1 MNLQEQFTRILE
13 KDRLKELTPFLKSL
27 TTEEKKGLVPHLK
40 ALSNEYLEFS
50 SVTRLG
56 ETSYTQKAEGN
67 QRKILS
73 IAFFVCYSRKEFE
86 KIWVGGEIFEKETL
100 FPLLDWYYPS
110 WFSDYINK
118 QAEAE
123 YVPFY
128 FNYDMIVELTERGY
142 LVPKKELI
150 ARVIPQMIYETG
162 KGNEWEF
169 KPENL
174 LKRKIT
180 LEEHIWYVFE
190 YESDIIWS
198 GRYVQFGAASSNKET
213 TWISA
218 LKIYSSE
225 GKIER
230 DRLLK
235 ESLIATN
242 RNFNKT
248 LSGWFAEL
256 FIQLDPTQK
265 EICQLQNELFATF
278 NSAHSKPVNT
288 ALKFL
293 KKTTADKSF
302 DVEAFLGY
310 APLLLA
316 SETKGI
322 VTSTLMI
329 MDALAK
335 KRENCREE
343 ICIQSCQALLHP
355 DDALQSRAAKLI
367 RKYGNS
373 TSENLKDALKPYEE
387 NLFVNARGLLQDFIS
402 VHKREE
408 SKGDV
413 LNELVESSPVV
424 VQENEI
430 GVVESF
436 EDLLFLMSQALDNN
450 EAYHFDLLPA
460 VLINL
465 QDELKGENIA
475 KLEPAFQRA
484 YKLLMNDWTSS
495 TGFLDNLLATFL
507 IDYGRFLT
515 REYPGEALL
524 IRKLHENYTQKDVE
538 KNAQFGL
545 RIGSLKEWKTQT
557 GGLYEPGKMLL
568 LNALVKLQK
577 KDRLPL
583 LSTPTHT
590 PGWLSATVLVDRLG
604 QYQSAG
610 VKPQDTDLQVAISRC
625 RLEDT
630 KEALDLANKLL
641 SGEFLRLIKFLL
653 EGGDPE
659 GPFEL
664 ETAWIIASLSQLKKV
679 HEGFEDFSSNQ
690 LTQNFLTGQLSW
702 KSFVEQY
709 SYDRYDYKKK
719 KNVKVQD
726 TRKILRITYEVR
738 KNKNTLKGFLS
749 KLKLSKNQDESLIY
763 EYLLIK
769 STYLS
774 AEYND
779 IKRLLMLIPNNPE
792 PLLAQVIKKSLSH
805 PNFWEEGDRRMVT
818 ATLETLL
825 EIWSGFGKM
834 AHLFVATCMISSDKT
849 VRAFA
854 AEIWIKR
861 VREGTINSTLLG
873 EVIGIHET
881 IEFAPLKRFTDLV
894 LSNMFQVSD
903 LHNAAL
909 EQLLTALIT
918 QLPVVPVKS
927 LKKLLEIYL
936 ELLFSMGLDL
946 KQELIPLLE
955 GWKASA
961 SLKKLVLALE
971 GRIPA
976 GSRIK

>member
-1 MNLQEQFTRILE
+1 MLE
-13 KDRLKELTPFLKSL
+13 KDRLKEVTPFLKSL
-27 TTEEKKGLVPHLK
+27 TTEQKKSLVPHLK
-40 ALSNEYLEFS
+40 VLSKEYLELRAI
-50 SVTRLG
+50 TRLG
-56 ETSYTQKAEGN
+56 GTSYKQKAEGN

-86 KIWVGGEIFEKETL
+86 KAWVGGEIFEKETL
-100 FPLLDWYYPS
+100 FPLLNWHCPS

-128 FNYDMIVELTERGY
+128 FNYDMIMELMERGY

-150 ARVIPQMIYETG
+150 ARVITQMIYETG

-174 LKRKIT
+174 LKRKVT

-190 YESDIIWS
+190 YESDINWS
-198 GRYVQFGAASSNKET
+198 GRYLQLGAASSNKET

-218 LKIYSSE
+218 LRTYSSE

-235 ESLIATN
+235 ESLLATN

-293 KKTTADKSF
+293 KKITADKSF
-302 DVEAFLGY
+302 DVETFLGY

-329 MDALAK
+329 MDTLAK

-367 RKYGNS
+367 QNYGKAS
-373 TSENLKDALKPYEE
+373 SENLKDALKPYEE
-387 NLFVNARGLLQDFIS
+387 NLFVNARDLLQDFMP
-402 VHKREE
+402 VLKREA
-408 SKGDV
+408 SIGDEP
-413 LNELVESSPVV
+413 NELVESSPVV
-424 VQENEI
+424 VQENKI
-430 GVVESF
+430 GVAESF
-436 EDLLFLMSQALDNN
+436 DDLLFLMSQALDNN
-450 EAYHFDLLPA
+450 EVYHFDLLPA
-460 VLINL
+460 ALINL
-465 QDELKGENIA
+465 QDEVKGENIA

-484 YKLLMNDWTSS
+484 YKLLMNDWTSNS
-495 TGFLDNLLATFL
+495 GFLDNMLATFL
-507 IDYGRFLT
+507 IDYGRYLT
-515 REYPGEALL
+515 KEYPDEALV
-524 IRKLHENYTQKDVE
+524 IRVLHEKYTQKDKENKSSWSFYVE
-538 KNAQFGL
+538 
-545 RIGSLKEWKTQT
+545 RIGTLQEWRTQT

-568 LNALVKLQK
+568 LAALEKLQSK
-577 KDRLPL
+577 NRFPL
-583 LSTPTHT
+583 LSTPTYF
-590 PGWLSATVLVDRLG
+590 PAWVSATVLVERLSM
-604 QYQSAG
+604 YQTAG
-610 VKPQDTDLQVAISRC
+610 VKPQDMDLQVAISRC
-625 RLEDT
+625 RLEDA
-630 KEALDLANKLL
+630 KEAQDLAYKLL
-641 SGEFLRLIKFLL
+641 TGEYLNLMKFLL
-653 EGGDPE
+653 EGADPE

-664 ETAWIIASLSQLKKV
+664 ESAWINASLSQGRSV
-679 HEGFEDFSSNQ
+679 HEEFENFSSNN
-690 LTQNFLTGQLSW
+690 LTQNYLTGQLSW
-702 KSFVEQY
+702 KSVVEEF
-709 SYDRYDYKKK
+709 SYDRYDYSKK
-719 KNVKVQD
+719 KNVKVRD
-726 TRKILRITYEVR
+726 KRKVLRIANEER
-738 KNKNTLKGFLS
+738 KQKENTLTGLFSRLRPS
-749 KLKLSKNQDESLIY
+749 KKQGGSLIY

-769 STYLS
+769 PTYLS

-779 IKRLLMLIPNNPE
+779 IRRLLMLIPNNPE
-792 PLLAQVIKKSLSH
+792 PLLAQVIQKSLH
-805 PNFWEEGDRRMVT
+805 YPNFWEEGDRRMVT

-825 EIWSGFGKM
+825 EIWNGFGKM

-854 AEIWIKR
+854 AEIWIKG
-861 VREGTINSTLLG
+861 VREGTINSALLG

-881 IEFAPLKRFTDLV
+881 VEFAPLKRFTDLV

-903 LHNAAL
+903 LHNTAL
-909 EQLLTALIT
+909 EELLTALMI
-918 QLPVVPVKS
+918 QLPVVPVKN
-927 LKKLLEIYL
+927 LKKLLEIYQ
-936 ELLFSMGLDL
+936 ELLFLVGLDL

-961 SLKKLVLALE
+961 SLKKLVVALE
-971 GRIPA
+971 GRIPV
-976 GSRIK
+976 GGRINQS